1 MDKRMAT
8 EILVMVQEDID
19 NDRDLRNDKWDI
31 YNALS
36 IAIRCTEM
44 TYKTQEL
51 LQDYLGIRGER

>member
-1 MDKRMAT
+1 MGERMAV
-8 EILVMVQEDID
+8 EILVMLQEDID

-51 LQDYLGIRGER
+51 LQDFLGQRKE